1 MGNSSFEEHKI
12 TNPWERYLLT
22 SYLLIVLLSSLIG
35 DTIILIASVRYNAV
49 KLNKFL
55 VIVMQHIAVCDLL
68 LAISFIFPTIVS
80 LIWDRWI
87 FATVGG
93 SIRYLVYSACARSNN
108 ILVCVLTTSKLLI
121 LKFPLRTRNWDEN
134 KGHCVCFLAWFV
146 TIAVAGIFHFSSG
159 YRYEFDYIYYAVSG
173 YVTSKTADKFNSAV
187 NVISYIV
194 PMFTIIFSTALI
206 LHHLLRARKIS
217 QRVGGTLRW
226 QGMVTVAATATVFSV
241 SIIPGTVL
249 YFLFMI
255 KGGEILSFSMFVR
268 VSRVSYFMS
277 ALNIM
282 SNFYIYS
289 LTVLSFRKFIKL
301 KVSLFME
308 KLTHC
313 LPAQKVGPDPT
324 RSDNKPQCDTLPVTV
339 EATGSLC
346 T

>member
-1 MGNSSFEEHKI
+1 MGNTSFEEHKI
-12 TNPWERYLLT
+12 TDPWERYLLT

-35 DTIILIASVRYNAV
+35 DTIILIASVRYNAI

-80 LIWDRWI
+80 LIVDRWI
-87 FATVGG
+87 FGDVGG

-121 LKFPLRTRNWDEN
+121 LKFPLRTGNWDEN
-134 KGHCVCFLAWFV
+134 RGNCVCFLVWFV
-146 TIAVAGIFHFSSG
+146 TIAVAGIFHFSSS

-173 YVTSKTADKFNSAV
+173 YVTSKTADHFNSAV

-226 QGMVTVAATATVFSV
+226 QGMVTVAATAAVYSV
-241 SIIPGTVL
+241 SVIPLTIV
-249 YFLFMI
+249 YFCFLTGNGKMSSLRI
-255 KGGEILSFSMFVR
+255 
-268 VSRVSYFMS
+268 SYFMS

-289 LTVLSFRKFIKL
+289 LTVLSFRKFL
-301 KVSLFME
+301 KSRASL
-308 KLTHC
+308 LSRHVVNC
-313 LPAQKVGPDPT
+313 LHVRYVRHDVADTPPD
-324 RSDNKPQCDTLPVTV
+324 TV
-339 EATGSLC
+339 ETTGL
-346 T
+346 